1 MPTIDK
7 VLRAA
12 ELKAQLT
19 KVTEA
24 FKFYRY
30 QIS

>member
-1 MPTIDK
+1 MPTIDE
-7 VLRAA
+7 VLPAT

-24 FKFYRY
+24 FKVYRY